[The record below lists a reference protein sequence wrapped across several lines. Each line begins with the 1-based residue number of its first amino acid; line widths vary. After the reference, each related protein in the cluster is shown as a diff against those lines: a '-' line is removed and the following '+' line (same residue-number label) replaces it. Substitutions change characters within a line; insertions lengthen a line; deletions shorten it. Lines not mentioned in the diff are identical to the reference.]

1 MGVRG
6 SVELFG
12 DMERFPQPGRLDYKR
27 PGSLLH
33 AYFITIRKINQ
44 RPFCLTFSP
53 PAQTDVSSKRMGVT
67 RKGATASRLGREETS
82 QEEEAAAP
90 LLAPNTGR
98 RSCATGAPARRAP
111 PPASGPS
118 PHAVLRST
126 RPFKLSPK
134 SNYASA
140 SSYPRT
146 HPN

>member
-1 MGVRG
+1 M
-6 SVELFG
+6 ELFG
-12 DMERFPQPGRLDYKR
+12 DMGRFPQPGRLDYKR

-111 PPASGPS
+111 PPALRPLS
-118 PHAVLRST
+118 ARST
-126 RPFKLSPK
+126 
-134 SNYASA
+134 
-140 SSYPRT
+140 T
-146 HPN
+146 QH